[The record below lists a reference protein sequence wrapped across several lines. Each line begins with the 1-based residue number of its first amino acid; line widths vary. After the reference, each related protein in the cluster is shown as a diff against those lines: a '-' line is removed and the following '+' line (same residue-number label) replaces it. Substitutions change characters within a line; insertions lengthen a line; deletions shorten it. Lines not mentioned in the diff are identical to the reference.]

1 MPVITYIARQIFTY
15 PFVVKVWEKAT
26 AKEALQFW
34 SIPRLPYSKRNANR
48 TRSS

>member
-26 AKEALQFW
+26 AKEAQQFW
-34 SIPRLPYSKRNANR
+34 TNQRLPYTTKIANK
-48 TRSS
+48 TQSS